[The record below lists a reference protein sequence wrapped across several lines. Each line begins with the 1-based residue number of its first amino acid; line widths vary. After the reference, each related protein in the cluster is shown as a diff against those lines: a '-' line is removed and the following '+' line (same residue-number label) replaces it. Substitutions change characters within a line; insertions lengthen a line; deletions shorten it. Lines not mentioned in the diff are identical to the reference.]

1 MKKIT
6 KNYLLIIA
14 IILVVYSVLV
24 FVIPFTKMNM
34 ATFVISYIAS
44 VIALLSQI
52 YVAYIAF
59 KGEDN
64 LTSKVYG
71 FPIIKLGYIYLGV
84 QFALSILFYI
94 LGAFIDV
101 PVWIC
106 IILYVLVL
114 GLAAVGLITTS
125 TYKEAIEE
133 IEVTKEDNKVFVKE
147 LRRDTLVYSSKI
159 KDQTTKDLFDKFLDI
174 VRYSDPVSNE
184 NLKEIE
190 NDINSKYE
198 EIKVL
203 VSHDNY
209 LVANK
214 EIENLIDL
222 INRRNLM
229 CKEFK
234 K

>member
-44 VIALLSQI
+44 VIALLSQV

-133 IEVTKEDNKVFVKE
+133 IEVKKEDNKVFIKE

-190 NDINSKYE
+190 NEINSKYE

-222 INRRNLM
+222 VNRRNLM

>member
-106 IILYVLVL
+106 IVLYVLVL

-184 NLKEIE
+184 NLKEVEEEIK
-190 NDINSKYE
+190 SKYE

>member
-44 VIALLSQI
+44 VIALLSQV

-71 FPIIKLGYIYLGV
+71 FPIIKLGYIYLGI

-106 IILYVLVL
+106 IVLYVLVL

-133 IEVTKEDNKVFVKE
+133 IEVKKEDNKVFIKE

-190 NDINSKYE
+190 NEINSKYE

-222 INRRNLM
+222 VNRRNLM

>member
-44 VIALLSQI
+44 VIALLSQV

-71 FPIIKLGYIYLGV
+71 FPIIKLGYLYLGV

-114 GLAAVGLITTS
+114 GLAAAGLITTS
-125 TYKEAIEE
+125 TYKE
-133 IEVTKEDNKVFVKE
+133 T
-147 LRRDTLVYSSKI
+147 
-159 KDQTTKDLFDKFLDI
+159 
-174 VRYSDPVSNE
+174 
-184 NLKEIE
+184 IE
-190 NDINSKYE
+190 N
-198 EIKVL
+198 
-203 VSHDNY
+203 
-209 LVANK
+209 
-214 EIENLIDL
+214 IEN
-222 INRRNLM
+222 
-229 CKEFK
+229 K
-234 K
+234 KIENKS

>member
-34 ATFVISYIAS
+34 AAFVISYIAS

-133 IEVTKEDNKVFVKE
+133 IEVTKEDNKVFIKE

-190 NDINSKYE
+190 NEINSKYE

-209 LVANK
+209 LVAKK

>member
-174 VRYSDPVSNE
+174 VRYSYPVSNE

-190 NDINSKYE
+190 NEINSKYE

>member
-34 ATFVISYIAS
+34 AAFVISYIAS
-44 VIALLSQI
+44 VIALLSQV

-106 IILYVLVL
+106 IVLYVLVL

-190 NDINSKYE
+190 NEINSKYE

>member
-190 NDINSKYE
+190 NEINRKYE

>member
-44 VIALLSQI
+44 VIALLSQVYI
-52 YVAYIAF
+52 AYIAF

-106 IILYVLVL
+106 IVLYVLVL

-125 TYKEAIEE
+125 TYKETIEE
-133 IEVTKEDNKVFVKE
+133 IEVTKEDNKVFIKE
-147 LRRDTLVYSSKI
+147 LKRDTLVYSSKI

-184 NLKEIE
+184 NLKEVE
-190 NDINSKYE
+190 EEINSKYE

>member
-44 VIALLSQI
+44 VIALLSQV

-184 NLKEIE
+184 NLKEVEEEIK
-190 NDINSKYE
+190 SKYE

>member
-44 VIALLSQI
+44 AIALLSQV

-106 IILYVLVL
+106 IVLYVLVL

-133 IEVTKEDNKVFVKE
+133 IEVKKEDNKGFIKE

-159 KDQTTKDLFDKFLDI
+159 KDQTTKELFDKFLDI

-184 NLKEIE
+184 NLKEVEEEIK
-190 NDINSKYE
+190 SKYE

>member
-44 VIALLSQI
+44 VIALLSQV

-190 NDINSKYE
+190 NEINSKYE

-234 K
+234 N

>member
-184 NLKEIE
+184 NLKEVEEEIK
-190 NDINSKYE
+190 SKYE